1 MHNTLQG
8 GLHYKLSLESDMVRI
23 ATAEIATYN
32 EVAEVVN
39 LSIEICEPKEL
50 NEIVRNVDSF
60 LATTGADVVYVNASN
75 FADALIDEF
84 TSLGYA
90 NDWRGGE
97 DVLYKIF
104 FF

>member
-1 MHNTLQG
+1 
-8 GLHYKLSLESDMVRI
+8 MVRI

-90 NDWRGGE
+90 NDWRFGE